1 MAEQHSMPDEGIAQ
15 TNQADPA
22 VEDQIHEVTRKKS
35 ARRLHGKA
43 PDAAAIH
50 PMAETPE
57 TSSACCELYS
67 RIRNRYLPLQGE
79 WLTRAGFITGM
90 PVRIRVMQDCIVIT
104 PQNTRELWGCLEGM
118 SVVDINKQKVGNW
131 LKTFPGALNDTGNIP
146 VIRRNPRDCLNRS
159 S

>member
-1 MAEQHSMPDEGIAQ
+1 MAETHSMPDMGVAQ
-15 TNQADPA
+15 TNQVDPET
-22 VEDQIHEVTRKKS
+22 EDQIHEVTRKKS

-43 PDAAAIH
+43 TDAAAVH
-50 PMAETPE
+50 PRAETPE

-67 RIRNRYLPLQGE
+67 RIRDRYLPLQGE

-90 PVRIRVMQDCIVIT
+90 PVKIRVMPDCIVIT

-146 VIRRNPRDCLNRS
+146 VIRRNPHDGLVRS
-159 S
+159 N